1 MSKFIPGSDVRRQF
15 IQFFVE
21 KCGHTYVPSSPVIPV
36 GDNTLMF
43 ANAGMNQFKPIF
55 LGAEKREYTRAAN
68 TQKCI
73 RAGGKH
79 NDLDDVGKDTY
90 HHTFF
95 EMLGNWSFG
104 DYFKQEAVD
113 WSWELLTKVW
123 GLDPERLHATYFEG
137 DAAQGLEEDLETRA
151 LWLKHLPA
159 ERIHKGNKKDNF
171 WEMGDT
177 GPCGPCTEIHYNGLS
192 NKDGSVD
199 KSGAQ
204 FVNASNPD
212 VIEIWNNVFIQ
223 FNRNQDGSLSQLPA
237 KHVDTGMGLE
247 RITRILQ
254 GKNSNYDSD
263 LFTPIFAAIQQVT
276 GAPAYTG
283 ILVDNKDIAYRV
295 IADHIRTLSFALSD
309 GAHCGNS
316 GREYV
321 LRSILRRAV
330 RYGHQNLGATEPFFH
345 KLVQAVVD
353 NFGAFFPEL
362 KAKQAQ
368 VEAELKEEE
377 ISFRKTLERGIVL
390 FEEAAKAAK
399 GTVIGGQDA
408 FKLHDTYGFPIG
420 LTQLMAQERGMTVDE
435 KGFEAAMEAARE
447 LSRGEKGGAD
457 AVKSLND
464 LTQQLGLKAT
474 DFTGYAGVEFG
485 PAAQTAQVFVLSAEG
500 VYRQAAEAKAGD
512 AVAVVLETTPFYG
525 ESGGQVGD
533 TGVLLIGGARI
544 RVADTQRVGDVYFH
558 LGQVQGGVVK
568 SGQAQVAAVVDKD
581 RRSKIVANHTL
592 THVMNR
598 ALRDCVNADTH
609 QKGSRVDDERTRFD
623 FSNPGALTPEQVAAV
638 EAQVNADIAKNL
650 KVDWQVVPQEEALK
664 IAGLRAVFGEKYPP
678 MVRVVSIG
686 ATVEDLLND
695 PTNPKWVAQSTEF
708 CGGVHLKSLG
718 EAQAFVLIS
727 EEAVAKGVRRVTALT
742 GEAAK
747 AARAQGAQLVAEVAA
762 AQKLTDAAAIK
773 AAAARATESLGNPG
787 IPLSAK
793 AQLREGAALLQEKVK
808 ELDKAAAREAA
819 GKAVEQAREIAESA
833 TGAFIVAHLPGAG
846 GEGLRAA
853 MDVLRKSKPE
863 CAVLLIGDGEGR
875 VGLSAAVPAE
885 LIAKGLK
892 AGEWVNAAAAPVG
905 GKGGGKPDAAQAGG
919 KDAAQIPAAVA
930 AAHAF
935 AAGKL

>member
-223 FNRNQDGSLSQLPA
+223 FNRNQDGSLSPLPA

-390 FEEAAKAAK
+390 FEEAAKAA
-399 GTVIGGQDA
+399 T
-408 FKLHDTYGFPIG
+408 
-420 LTQLMAQERGMTVDE
+420 R
-435 KGFEAAMEAARE
+435 
-447 LSRGEKGGAD
+447 
-457 AVKSLND
+457 
-464 LTQQLGLKAT
+464 KA
-474 DFTGYAGVEFG
+474 
-485 PAAQTAQVFVLSAEG
+485 
-500 VYRQAAEAKAGD
+500 
-512 AVAVVLETTPFYG
+512 
-525 ESGGQVGD
+525 
-533 TGVLLIGGARI
+533 
-544 RVADTQRVGDVYFH
+544 
-558 LGQVQGGVVK
+558 
-568 SGQAQVAAVVDKD
+568 
-581 RRSKIVANHTL
+581 
-592 THVMNR
+592 
-598 ALRDCVNADTH
+598 
-609 QKGSRVDDERTRFD
+609 
-623 FSNPGALTPEQVAAV
+623 
-638 EAQVNADIAKNL
+638 
-650 KVDWQVVPQEEALK
+650 
-664 IAGLRAVFGEKYPP
+664 
-678 MVRVVSIG
+678 
-686 ATVEDLLND
+686 LLN
-695 PTNPKWVAQSTEF
+695 KLGITEEETRLLL
-708 CGGVHLKSLG
+708 GG
-718 EAQAFVLIS
+718 
-727 EEAVAKGVRRVTALT
+727 
-742 GEAAK
+742 
-747 AARAQGAQLVAEVAA
+747 
-762 AQKLTDAAAIK
+762 
-773 AAAARATESLGNPG
+773 N
-787 IPLSAK
+787 
-793 AQLREGAALLQEKVK
+793 
-808 ELDKAAAREAA
+808 
-819 GKAVEQAREIAESA
+819 
-833 TGAFIVAHLPGAG
+833 
-846 GEGLRAA
+846 
-853 MDVLRKSKPE
+853 
-863 CAVLLIGDGEGR
+863 
-875 VGLSAAVPAE
+875 
-885 LIAKGLK
+885 
-892 AGEWVNAAAAPVG
+892 
-905 GKGGGKPDAAQAGG
+905 
-919 KDAAQIPAAVA
+919 
-930 AAHAF
+930 
-935 AAGKL
+935 